1 MNHHLTTLGL
11 AKRAG
16 ALKIGETRVYESIQS
31 IRLMFL
37 ASDVGPSTKNK
48 VEGKCH
54 HYNIPIISSFTRD
67 ELSKSIGTLNTVVIG
82 VSDPGFIALFKE
94 DLHGQTS

>member
-1 MNHHLTTLGL
+1 MTNPLSTLGL

-16 ALKIGETRVYESIQS
+16 ALKIGETQVYQSIQS
-31 IRLMFL
+31 IRLLFL

-54 HYNIPIISSFTRD
+54 FYQIPIIDAYNRE

-82 VSDPGFIALFKE
+82 VTDAGFIPLFKE
-94 DLHGQTS
+94 DPHGQTT

>member
-1 MNHHLTTLGL
+1 MNHSLSTLGL

-16 ALKIGETRVYESIQS
+16 VIKVGETQVYESIQS
-31 IRLMFL
+31 IHLLFL

-54 HYNIPIISSFTRD
+54 HYHIPVIARYSRD
-67 ELSKSIGTLNTVVIG
+67 ELSKSIGTLNTVMIG
-82 VSDPGFIALFKE
+82 ITDAGFIALFKE